1 MLPADPVGRC
11 NEVFDEKTPPQG
23 SLKEKGSTAMWAG
36 VLGWVST
43 SSSRR
48 GYILSGDSV
57 LEVSLISN

>member
-48 GYILSGDSV
+48 GYIY
-57 LEVSLISN
+57 

>member
-1 MLPADPVGRC
+1 MLPADPVGRY
-11 NEVFDEKTPPQG
+11 NEVFDATTPPQG

-48 GYILSGDSV
+48 GYIY
-57 LEVSLISN
+57 